1 MWLPE
6 WALDKLMYRKYDFFI
21 IIIVLRRTNVFTV
34 INISSYFMSKT
45 IQETILMYIFTK
57 QIVRYSLKKF
67 FGLTVTS
74 IFGIIFAFP
83 TYPSN
88 IFTKGCSCDSGS
100 LTWPNNPLLYHLTI
114 HKVIMFFENTQLGSK
129 IILSAMIF
137 KVNRFSS
144 VSYRH
149 THFLGYK
156 NMLDAY
162 CRKSIFFA
170 KYIAS
175 SCKISVK

>member
-1 MWLPE
+1 MNDVTPRVSVRQIDVSEIW
-6 WALDKLMYRKYDFFI
+6 FFF
-21 IIIVLRRTNVFTV
+21 IIVLRRTNVFTL

-100 LTWPNNPLLYHLTI
+100 LTWPNNPLLYHLTV
-114 HKVIMFFENTQLGSK
+114 HKVIMFFENTQLVRLK
-129 IILSAMIF
+129 DNII
-137 KVNRFSS
+137 
-144 VSYRH
+144 SYDFQSEQVFICVLPSH
-149 THFLGYK
+149 P
-156 NMLDAY
+156 
-162 CRKSIFFA
+162 FFRL
-170 KYIAS
+170 
-175 SCKISVK
+175 

>member
-1 MWLPE
+1 MNDVTPRVSVRQIDVSEIW
-6 WALDKLMYRKYDFFI
+6 FFF
-21 IIIVLRRTNVFTV
+21 IIVLRRTNVFTL

-57 QIVRYSLKKF
+57 QIFRYSLKKF

-100 LTWPNNPLLYHLTI
+100 LTWPNNPLLYHLTV
-114 HKVIMFFENTQLGSK
+114 HKVIMFFENTQLVRLK
-129 IILSAMIF
+129 DNIIISHDFQREQVFIY
-137 KVNRFSS
+137 VPPS
-144 VSYRH
+144 H
-149 THFLGYK
+149 PFLR
-156 NMLDAY
+156 L
-162 CRKSIFFA
+162 
-170 KYIAS
+170 
-175 SCKISVK
+175 

>member
-1 MWLPE
+1 
-6 WALDKLMYRKYDFFI
+6 
-21 IIIVLRRTNVFTV
+21 
-34 INISSYFMSKT
+34 MSKT

-100 LTWPNNPLLYHLTI
+100 LT
-114 HKVIMFFENTQLGSK
+114 
-129 IILSAMIF
+129 
-137 KVNRFSS
+137 
-144 VSYRH
+144 
-149 THFLGYK
+149 
-156 NMLDAY
+156 
-162 CRKSIFFA
+162 
-170 KYIAS
+170 
-175 SCKISVK
+175 

>member
-1 MWLPE
+1 MI
-6 WALDKLMYRKYDFFI
+6 FFFN
-21 IIIVLRRTNVFTV
+21 VLRRANVFTL

-100 LTWPNNPLLYHLTI
+100 LTWPNNPLLYHLTV
-114 HKVIMFFENTQLGSK
+114 HKVIMFFENTQLVRLK
-129 IILSAMIF
+129 DNII
-137 KVNRFSS
+137 
-144 VSYRH
+144 SYDFQSEQVFICVLPSH
-149 THFLGYK
+149 P
-156 NMLDAY
+156 
-162 CRKSIFFA
+162 FFRL
-170 KYIAS
+170 
-175 SCKISVK
+175 

>member
-1 MWLPE
+1 MNDVSPRVSVRQIDVSEIW
-6 WALDKLMYRKYDFFI
+6 FFF
-21 IIIVLRRTNVFTV
+21 IIVLRRTNVFTL

-100 LTWPNNPLLYHLTI
+100 LTWPNNPLLYHLTV
-114 HKVIMFFENTQLGSK
+114 HKVIMFFENTQLVRLK
-129 IILSAMIF
+129 DNII
-137 KVNRFSS
+137 
-144 VSYRH
+144 SYDFQSEQVFICVLPSH
-149 THFLGYK
+149 P
-156 NMLDAY
+156 
-162 CRKSIFFA
+162 FFRL
-170 KYIAS
+170 
-175 SCKISVK
+175 

>member
-1 MWLPE
+1 MNDVTPRVSVRQIDVSEIW
-6 WALDKLMYRKYDFFI
+6 FFF
-21 IIIVLRRTNVFTV
+21 IIVLRRTNVFTL

-100 LTWPNNPLLYHLTI
+100 LTWPNNPLLYHLTV
-114 HKVIMFFENTQLGSK
+114 HKVIMFFENTQLGRLK
-129 IILSAMIF
+129 DNIII
-137 KVNRFSS
+137 
-144 VSYRH
+144 SYDFQSEQVFICVLPSH
-149 THFLGYK
+149 P
-156 NMLDAY
+156 
-162 CRKSIFFA
+162 FFRL
-170 KYIAS
+170 
-175 SCKISVK
+175 

>member
-1 MWLPE
+1 MI
-6 WALDKLMYRKYDFFI
+6 FFFFFN
-21 IIIVLRRTNVFTV
+21 VLRRTNVFSL

-57 QIVRYSLKKF
+57 QIIRYSLKKF

-74 IFGIIFAFP
+74 FFGIIFAFP

-88 IFTKGCSCDSGS
+88 ILTKGCSCHSGS
-100 LTWPNNPLLYHLTI
+100 LTWPNNPLLYHLTV
-114 HKVIMFFENTQLGSK
+114 HKVIMFFDNTQLGRLK
-129 IILSAMIF
+129 DNIII
-137 KVNRFSS
+137 
-144 VSYRH
+144 SYDFQSEQVFIYVLPSHPFFR
-149 THFLGYK
+149 LWKYVG
-156 NMLDAY
+156 DAY
-162 CRKSIFFA
+162 CQKSFFFA